1 MSDHIKAVIIVV
13 LSGLIWSFGP
23 LVVKNMID
31 PQIYQLPY
39 LVIRGLTVAIIIA
52 TYLILI
58 EQKGFFMNVIKIDKV
73 SVIGGLS
80 LTTAMV
86 GFIYSIS
93 NTTAAV
99 TLFMLALMPFLAS
112 LIALVFINEKI
123 SKQNFITMIIA
134 FIGALIMIY
143 ASAFSGSLYG
153 LIMGFISSLGFSA
166 FTVALR
172 SKSNFKKF
180 YILIY
185 AGIFCAAI
193 SAFLMVFNDQEI
205 YLPLRNVL
213 LSMTH
218 GLIVATGLILFSIG
232 SKQLLSGELTM
243 LSLLEV
249 VGGTFWAWLP
259 ILGINETPDINT
271 IIGGIIICLAI
282 AMNSYRFDKNRLQN
296 LIR

>member
-1 MSDHIKAVIIVV
+1 
-13 LSGLIWSFGP
+13 
-23 LVVKNMID
+23 
-31 PQIYQLPY
+31 
-39 LVIRGLTVAIIIA
+39 
-52 TYLILI
+52 
-58 EQKGFFMNVIKIDKV
+58 MNVIKIDKV

-134 FIGALIMIY
+134 FIGTLIMIY

-193 SAFLMVFNDQEI
+193 SAFLMIFNDQEI

-213 LSMTH
+213 L
-218 GLIVATGLILFSIG
+218 
-232 SKQLLSGELTM
+232 
-243 LSLLEV
+243 LSLIHISEP
-249 VGGTFWAWLP
+249 TRP
-259 ILGINETPDINT
+259 
-271 IIGGIIICLAI
+271 
-282 AMNSYRFDKNRLQN
+282 
-296 LIR
+296 

>member
-1 MSDHIKAVIIVV
+1 MSDHIKAVILVV

-52 TYLILI
+52 IYLILN
-58 EQKGFFMNVIKIDKV
+58 EQKDFFSNVIKIDKV

-112 LIALVFINEKI
+112 LIAYIFVKEKI
-123 SKQNFITMIIA
+123 SLQNFSSMVIA
-134 FIGALIMIY
+134 FIGAIIMIY
-143 ASAFSGSLYG
+143 ASTFSGSIFG
-153 LIMGFISSLGFSA
+153 LIMGFVSSLGFATFS
-166 FTVALR
+166 VALR
-172 SKSNFKKF
+172 TKSDFRKF

-185 AGIFCAAI
+185 AGLFCAII
-193 SAFLMVFNDQEI
+193 SLFLMILIGQEL
-205 YLPLRNVL
+205 YLPLKNIF
-213 LSMTH
+213 LSITH
-218 GLIVATGLILFSIG
+218 GIIVATGLILFSLG
-232 SKQLLSGELTM
+232 SKHLLSGELTM

-249 VGGTFWAWLP
+249 VGGILWAWLP
-259 ILGINETPDINT
+259 ILGINEVPSLHTL
-271 IIGGIIICLAI
+271 IGGVVICLAI
-282 AMNSYRFDKNRLQN
+282 LVNSYRFNR
-296 LIR
+296 

>member
-52 TYLILI
+52 TYLILN
-58 EQKGFFMNVIKIDKV
+58 EQKDFFMNVIKIDKV

-153 LIMGFISSLGFSA
+153 LIMGFISSLGFAA

-193 SAFLMVFNDQEI
+193 SAFLMIFNDQEI
-205 YLPLRNVL
+205 YLPVSYTHLRA
-213 LSMTH
+213 H
-218 GLIVATGLILFSIG
+218 
-232 SKQLLSGELTM
+232 
-243 LSLLEV
+243 
-249 VGGTFWAWLP
+249 
-259 ILGINETPDINT
+259 ET
-271 IIGGIIICLAI
+271 
-282 AMNSYRFDKNRLQN
+282 
-296 LIR
+296 